1 MKTFST
7 ALALV
12 MLTGTA
18 AFAQQPI
25 SPAQSTTTGAA
36 IPSFS
41 ETLLSVVPGNSVTVT
56 DWYKQT
62 IYDPSDAK
70 IDDIK
75 DVLIDQNG
83 KISALIV
90 GVGNFLGVSEK
101 DVAVSFN
108 AVKMTQKNG
117 KNFLIMNTTKDDLK
131 TTVGYKYDRQTM
143 TWLVDSSCK
152 TVTCLNSN
160 K

>member
-1 MKTFST
+1 MKTFSA
-7 ALALV
+7 ALVLV

-18 AFAQQPI
+18 AFAQQPM
-25 SPAQSTTTGAA
+25 SPAQPTTTVAA

-70 IDDIK
+70 IGDIK

-83 KISALIV
+83 NISALIV
-90 GVGNFLGVSEK
+90 GVGNFLGAEK

-117 KNFLIMNTTKDDLK
+117 KNILIMNTTKDDLN

-152 TVTCLNSN
+152 TVTCLNSS

>member
-1 MKTFST
+1 MKTFS
-7 ALALV
+7 AGLALV

-18 AFAQQPI
+18 AFAQQPM

-70 IDDIK
+70 IGDIK

-90 GVGNFLGVSEK
+90 GVG
-101 DVAVSFN
+101 
-108 AVKMTQKNG
+108 T
-117 KNFLIMNTTKDDLK
+117 
-131 TTVGYKYDRQTM
+131 
-143 TWLVDSSCK
+143 SSASARR
-152 TVTCLNSN
+152 TSRSRSTRSR
-160 K
+160 